1 MSETKG
7 SKFSIRD
14 VITVAA
20 MLVINYMIAM
30 VVSAVTLPF
39 SEVYLYGSAA
49 IDGFLGA
56 VFFLVAANRVNK
68 HGLLFVWAFVYGL
81 IQALMG
87 YAFLLP
93 YFLIVGVISELSMIG
108 KNTYRKPIRNMI
120 GWALNSIGNFVGC
133 AVPLW
138 WAWDSYKEMALNS
151 GFSQETLD
159 MQFLMST
166 HPGLMLLGCA
176 ITGLLAVLGVLFG
189 QRLLK
194 RHFQKAG
201 ILE

>member
-7 SKFSIRD
+7 SRFSIRD
-14 VITVAA
+14 IITVAA

-30 VVSAVTLPF
+30 IIGTVTLPI
-39 SEVYLYGSAA
+39 SELYLYGSAG
-49 IDGFLGA
+49 IEGFLGA

-68 HGLLFVWAFVYGL
+68 HGLLFIWAVVFGL

-93 YFLIVGVISELSMIG
+93 YFIVVGIITELSMIG
-108 KNTYRKPIRNMI
+108 KDTYRKPVRNMI
-120 GWALNSIGNFVGC
+120 GWALNNIGNAVGC

-138 WAWDSYKEMALNS
+138 WSWESYKEMALKS
-151 GFSQETLD
+151 GFSQDTLNK
-159 MQFLMST
+159 QFLMTT
-166 HPGLMLLGCA
+166 HPLLMLLVCA
-176 ITGLLAVLGVLFG
+176 VTGLLAVLGALFG
-189 QRLLK
+189 QRILR

>member
-68 HGLLFVWAFVYGL
+68 HGRCLFGHL
-81 IQALMG
+81 
-87 YAFLLP
+87 
-93 YFLIVGVISELSMIG
+93 
-108 KNTYRKPIRNMI
+108 
-120 GWALNSIGNFVGC
+120 C
-133 AVPLW
+133 
-138 WAWDSYKEMALNS
+138 MALS
-151 GFSQETLD
+151 RHLW
-159 MQFLMST
+159 
-166 HPGLMLLGCA
+166 
-176 ITGLLAVLGVLFG
+176 ITPSCC
-189 QRLLK
+189 
-194 RHFQKAG
+194 H
-201 ILE
+201 IS

>member
-49 IDGFLGA
+49 IDGFIGA

-93 YFLIVGVISELSMIG
+93 YFLIVGAISELSMIG

-138 WAWDSYKEMALNS
+138 WAWDSYKEMAL
-151 GFSQETLD
+151 
-159 MQFLMST
+159 
-166 HPGLMLLGCA
+166 
-176 ITGLLAVLGVLFG
+176 
-189 QRLLK
+189 
-194 RHFQKAG
+194 
-201 ILE
+201 

>member
-68 HGLLFVWAFVYGL
+68 HGLLFVWAFVYWPYPGTYGL
-81 IQALMG
+81 
-87 YAFLLP
+87 
-93 YFLIVGVISELSMIG
+93 
-108 KNTYRKPIRNMI
+108 R
-120 GWALNSIGNFVGC
+120 
-133 AVPLW
+133 
-138 WAWDSYKEMALNS
+138 
-151 GFSQETLD
+151 
-159 MQFLMST
+159 
-166 HPGLMLLGCA
+166 
-176 ITGLLAVLGVLFG
+176 LLAAIFPDCRRYFRAVYDW
-189 QRLLK
+189 K
-194 RHFQKAG
+194 KY
-201 ILE
+201 I

>member
-1 MSETKG
+1 MNKTKKN
-7 SKFSIRD
+7 KFNIRD
-14 VITVAA
+14 AITLAA
-20 MLVINYMIAM
+20 MLVINYIIAM
-30 VVSAVTLPF
+30 VIGAITLPF
-39 SEVYLYGSAA
+39 AEVYLYGSAA

-56 VFFLVAANRVNK
+56 VFYLVAANRVNK
-68 HGLLFVWAFVYGL
+68 HGLLFVWALIYGL

-93 YFLIVGVISELSMIG
+93 YFFVVGIIAELSMIG
-108 KNTYRKPIRNMI
+108 KNAYRTPIRNII

-138 WAWDSYKEMALNS
+138 WSWDSYKEMALNS

-159 MQFLMST
+159 MQFLMTT
-166 HPGLMLLGCA
+166 HPGLMILGCT

-189 QRLLK
+189 QRLLR